1 MILAF
6 QPHQDSMFF
15 RKLSKPPVTKLLSVR
30 MSATLNAYNHRAL
43 ELREIAD
50 IYFSFL
56 SSQMNLSQIILFL
69 KNNKETTKWPHR
81 HNLSYLSLLSN
92 QCDMP
97 IKGVL
102 GAEIRELNWPVHMCL
117 RFGHHYVVKSYR
129 DRGPHLITLVVWGR
143 MSLCVGDC
151 LCLVGCLAASL
162 VISTHWRPGA

>member
-15 RKLSKPPVTKLLSVR
+15 RKLPKPPVTKLLSVR

-81 HNLSYLSLLSN
+81 
-92 QCDMP
+92 Q
-97 IKGVL
+97 I
-102 GAEIRELNWPVHMCL
+102 
-117 RFGHHYVVKSYR
+117 
-129 DRGPHLITLVVWGR
+129 
-143 MSLCVGDC
+143 
-151 LCLVGCLAASL
+151 
-162 VISTHWRPGA
+162 